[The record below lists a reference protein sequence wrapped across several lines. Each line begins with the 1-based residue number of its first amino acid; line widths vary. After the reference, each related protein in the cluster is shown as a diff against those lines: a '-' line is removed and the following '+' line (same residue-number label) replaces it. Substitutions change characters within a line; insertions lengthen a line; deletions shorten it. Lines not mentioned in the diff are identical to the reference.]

1 MIKRNR
7 LEREARE
14 KRAQEEKQRQAL
26 ETKLIEMAKTHNTR
40 KDKKKQVKGMLEEAI
55 QILYLKEDIRRDQV
69 LKKIKRS
76 NPKAAKGEVNFEQVT
91 VPFNTALF
99 AQVQKKMNRRTYQ
112 VNQRR
117 KTLSQLR
124 MTGPKAKKIKDY
136 NHDDL
141 LQNNEMMRTLMR
153 KHALEK
159 IEGIYPVGDIE
170 KSVKSMTYR
179 MSAPEM
185 ATMAKSIQK
194 DLGIPPKPVIR

>member
-1 MIKRNR
+1 M
-7 LEREARE
+7 
-14 KRAQEEKQRQAL
+14 
-26 ETKLIEMAKTHNTR
+26 
-40 KDKKKQVKGMLEEAI
+40 
-55 QILYLKEDIRRDQV
+55 
-69 LKKIKRS
+69 KKIKRS
-76 NPKAAKGEVNFEQVT
+76 NPKATKGEVNFEQVT
-91 VPFNTALF
+91 VPFNTTLF

-124 MTGPKAKKIKDY
+124 MASTKVKKIKDY
-136 NHDDL
+136 NFEDL
-141 LQNNEMMRTLMR
+141 LQNNELMRTLMR

-185 ATMAKSIQK
+185 ATMAKTIQK
-194 DLGIPPKPVIR
+194 DLGMPAKPLIR